1 MHNSSRPAEIS
12 APASSIRQP
21 STNNHLPSKRR
32 GEIAEVEA
40 FTRRLSRVPKS
51 RAQPRDL
58 RLSPKR
64 RGEIAE
70 AAFLLKAAS
79 LGFSVAKP
87 WGESDR
93 YDFIVD
99 SGARSWRVQVK
110 SAHTSAINGYT
121 FHACGNVHSRRYTA
135 RDIDFIVGYVVP
147 DDVWYIIPIAEF
159 ATKTTVKVFPSSRR
173 RMSRFEKYREAW
185 RLLACPKDGR
195 CKNEVEVEPRCKMT
209 GNKPC
214 ANLA

>member
-1 MHNSSRPAEIS
+1 MTGPCPSATKNNLTNKTSR
-12 APASSIRQP
+12 
-21 STNNHLPSKRR
+21 LP
-32 GEIAEVEA
+32 
-40 FTRRLSRVPKS
+40 T
-51 RAQPRDL
+51 
-58 RLSPKR
+58 KR

-121 FHACGNVHSRRYTA
+121 FHACGNAHSRRYTA

-147 DDVWYIIPIAEF
+147 DDVWYVFPIQLFGRKRGA
-159 ATKTTVKVFPSSRR
+159 VKVFPSSRR
-173 RMSRFEKYREAW
+173 RMSRFETYRDAW
-185 RLLACPKDGR
+185 CLMACPKDGR
-195 CKNEVEVEPRCKMT
+195 CKSELGVQPRCETAGVKA
-209 GNKPC
+209 C
-214 ANLA
+214 AKFA